1 MQIAPVPQGYINH
14 RDRQRERILHHAEQ
28 LFLAHG
34 IKAVNISDIAVT
46 AQVTRA
52 TIYRYFDHRLAIVWA
67 LYQRYDARKASMM
80 PEEIY
85 DQQLDPQVR
94 LRMWFEVTKAFFFTH
109 HALVKFRIEMDELY
123 ANESEFCTLKMGKKT
138 NFDDDKLLIHILK
151 CALNS
156 ANNNDK
162 DLLNLQYDTIVS
174 LVHGFEQKIILDTAL
189 LTNSYRNGLRK
200 VYDEFC
206 TILLYGIRN
215 NQE

>member
-1 MQIAPVPQGYINH
+1 MQVSPMPQGYTNH

-28 LFLAHG
+28 LFLAQG
-34 IKAVNISDIAVT
+34 IKAVNISDIAAA

-123 ANESEFCTLKMGKKT
+123 ANESEFCILKMEKKI
-138 NFDDDKLLIHILK
+138 NFNDDRLLIHILK
-151 CALNS
+151 CASNS
-156 ANNNDK
+156 ASNDDN
-162 DLLNLQYDTIVS
+162 DLLNLQYDTVVS
-174 LVHGFEQKIILDTAL
+174 LVHGFEQKIILDTAIL
-189 LTNSYRNGLRK
+189 INAYRNDLRK
-200 VYDEFC
+200 VYDAFC
-206 TILLYGIRN
+206 TILLHGIRN